1 MAMFLTVSGSSS
13 PDSCTE
19 HVLFTQVVPRLAG
32 DGHEI
37 RHLAVRD
44 LPADALLHG
53 DAGHPRLTAAAEL
66 LAEADGVVIATP
78 VYKASY
84 SGLLKAFLDVLPR
97 RGLVGKAVLP
107 LATGHMASH
116 GRLLHEALRTVL
128 RSMGATAI
136 VPGCFLTE
144 QAARSLGAPRYV
156 GAREQLD
163 RGTALLRRA
172 TARLPAQQAAGVR
185 SAA

>member
-1 MAMFLTVSGSSS
+1 MTTFLTMSGTPS

-19 HVLFTQVVPRLAG
+19 HVLFTQVVPRLAD

-37 RHLAVRD
+37 RHLAARD
-44 LPADALLHG
+44 LPADALLRG
-53 DAGHPRLTAAAEL
+53 DAGHPRLSAAAEL
-66 LAEADGVVIATP
+66 LAAADGVVIATP

-84 SGLLKAFLDVLPR
+84 SGLLKALLDVLPR
-97 RGLVGKAVLP
+97 RGFAGKAVLP

-116 GRLLHEALRTVL
+116 GVLLHQALRTVL

-144 QAARSLGAPRYV
+144 RAARSLLVPQYAH
-156 GAREQLD
+156 AREQLD
-163 RGTALLRRA
+163 HRTDMLRRA
-172 TARLPAQQAAGVR
+172 TAKLSLRQAADGR
-185 SAA
+185 SVA